1 MKRIQLVKDRAFYKN
16 FFSIWS
22 VLVLYNIITLG
33 VNLLD
38 NVMVS
43 AYSESA
49 MAGVS
54 AVNQVQ
60 FLFQQLMLGA
70 GDAAVVLGSQYW
82 GQKRT
87 EPVKRIA
94 VGALML
100 GTALGILFFAVS
112 AVAPAGV
119 VSLFTD
125 DPAIHAAGVE
135 YLRIMK
141 YSFLVFALTNLLL
154 AVLRSVETVRIGF
167 WVSLSTLLVNGGLNY
182 LLIEG
187 RLGFSRL
194 GVTGAAIATLAARC
208 AELAIVLIYLL
219 CLDKKL
225 KWRLRDFVA
234 VDKLLT
240 KDYFRLVRSFLLTS
254 LLFGGAVMLQTVILG
269 HMEENAAGG
278 STIAANSIASTLY
291 QMLKVA
297 IVGASSAAAVLI
309 GQAIGRANDAEALG
323 NRPQREDRAPQAI
336 TEGKG
341 KTAAAESMDIDRME
355 DIKSYAKT
363 LQVMF
368 LGIGVCTSTALF
380 LLRVPVVNLY
390 AAISPDLSPETY
402 RMALDF
408 IAVLCV
414 TGFGTAYQMPVA
426 TGIIRGGG
434 DAKFVL
440 VNDLISIWGIV
451 LPVSFLAAFVF
462 KWPPVAVIAC
472 LNADQV
478 FKCGA
483 ACIKV
488 NRYRWMKKL
497 TRKETEAD

>member
-1 MKRIQLVKDRAFYKN
+1 MKSIQLVKDRSFYKS

-22 VLVLYNIITLG
+22 VLVLHNIITLG

-43 AYSESA
+43 AYSEAA

-60 FLFQQLMLGA
+60 FLFQQLMLGS
-70 GDAAVVLGSQYW
+70 GDAVVVLGSQYW

-87 EPVKRIA
+87 EPIKRFA
-94 VGALML
+94 VGALLL
-100 GTALGILFFAVS
+100 GAVLSFIFFAVS
-112 AVAPAGV
+112 AIAPAGV

-154 AVLRSVETVRIGF
+154 SVLRSVETVRIGF
-167 WVSLSTLLVNGGLNY
+167 WVSVSTLFVNGGLNY

-187 RLGFSRL
+187 HWGFPRL
-194 GVTGAAIATLAARC
+194 GVTGAAIATLSARV
-208 AELAIVLIYLL
+208 AELCVVLVYLL
-219 CLDKKL
+219 CMDQKL
-225 KWRLRDFVA
+225 RWRVRDFFSM
-234 VDKLLT
+234 DKLLV
-240 KDYFRLVRSFLLTS
+240 KDYLRLVRSFLLTS

-269 HMEENAAGG
+269 HMEEAGGAG

-309 GQAIGRANDAEALG
+309 GKAIGSG
-323 NRPQREDRAPQAI
+323 
-336 TEGKG
+336 
-341 KTAAAESMDIDRME
+341 RME
-355 DIKSYAKT
+355 VIKSYAQT
-363 LQVMF
+363 LQLMF
-368 LGIGVCTSTALF
+368 IGIGVCTSTALF
-380 LLRVPVVNLY
+380 LLRVPIVNLY
-390 AAISPDLSPETY
+390 AAISPDLSRETY

-440 VNDLISIWGIV
+440 INDLISIWGIV
-451 LPVSFLAAFVF
+451 LPVSFLAAFVL
-462 KWPPVAVIAC
+462 KLPPVVVIAC

-483 ACIKV
+483 ASIKV

-497 TRKETEAD
+497 TRKEE

>member
-1 MKRIQLVKDRAFYKN
+1 MEKINITKDKSFYRD
-16 FFSIWS
+16 FFSVWS
-22 VLVLYNIITLG
+22 VLVLYNVITLG

-43 AYSESA
+43 AYSEAA

-70 GDAAVVLGSQYW
+70 GDAVVVLGSQYW

-87 EPVKRIA
+87 EPIKRFF
-94 VGALML
+94 VGALLL
-100 GTALGILFFAVS
+100 GAGLGLLFFTIS
-112 AVAPAGV
+112 AITPSGV

-135 YLRIMK
+135 YLKVMK
-141 YSFLVFALTNLLL
+141 YSFLVFAMTNLLL

-167 WVSLSTLLVNGGLNY
+167 WVSVSTLLVNGGLNY

-187 RLGFSRL
+187 RLGFPRM
-194 GVTGAAIATLAARC
+194 GVTGAAIATLAARIM
-208 AELAIVLIYLL
+208 ELVIVLFYLL

-225 KWRLRDFVA
+225 TWRLRDLFRM
-234 VDKLLT
+234 DKLLV
-240 KDYFRLVRSFLLTS
+240 KDYLKLVRPFLVTS

-269 HMEENAAGG
+269 HLEETGAGG

-309 GQAIGRANDAEALG
+309 GKAIGSGR
-323 NRPQREDRAPQAI
+323 
-336 TEGKG
+336 
-341 KTAAAESMDIDRME
+341 MDV
-355 DIKSYAKT
+355 IKSYAKT
-363 LQVMF
+363 LQLMF
-368 LGIGVCTSTALF
+368 VGIGACTSTLLF
-380 LLRVPVVNLY
+380 LLRVPIVNLY
-390 AAISPDLSPETY
+390 AAISPDISPETC

-408 IAVLCV
+408 ILVLCV

-434 DAKFVL
+434 DAKFVM

-451 LPVSFLAAFVF
+451 IPVSLLAAFVF
-462 KWPPVAVIAC
+462 EFPPVVVIAC

-488 NRYRWMKKL
+488 NRYKWMKKL
-497 TRKETEAD
+497 TRGIEREN

>member
-1 MKRIQLVKDRAFYKN
+1 MKKLQLVKDRSFYKA

-22 VLVLYNIITLG
+22 VLVLHNIITLG

-43 AYSESA
+43 AYSEAA

-70 GDAAVVLGSQYW
+70 GDAVVVLGSQYW

-87 EPVKRIA
+87 EPIKRFF
-94 VGALML
+94 VGALLL
-100 GTALGILFFAVS
+100 GAALALLFFVIS
-112 AVAPAGV
+112 AITPEGV
-119 VSLFTD
+119 VYLFTD
-125 DPAIHAAGVE
+125 DPSIHAAGVE
-135 YLRIMK
+135 YLRVMK
-141 YSFLVFALTNLLL
+141 YSFPVFAMTSLLL
-154 AVLRSVETVRIGF
+154 AALRSVETVRIGF
-167 WVSLSTLLVNGGLNY
+167 WVSVSTLVVNGGLNY

-187 RLGFSRL
+187 HLGFPRM
-194 GVTGAAIATLAARC
+194 GVTGAAIATLAARVV
-208 AELAIVLIYLL
+208 ELIIILVYLL
-219 CLDKKL
+219 LLDKKL
-225 KWRLRDFVA
+225 SWRLRDFFRM
-234 VDKLLT
+234 DQLLV
-240 KDYFRLVRSFLLTS
+240 KDYLRLVLSFLATS

-269 HMEENAAGG
+269 HLEETGGGG

-309 GQAIGRANDAEALG
+309 GKAIGSGR
-323 NRPQREDRAPQAI
+323 
-336 TEGKG
+336 
-341 KTAAAESMDIDRME
+341 MDV
-355 DIKSYAKT
+355 IKSYAQT
-363 LQVMF
+363 LQLMF
-368 LGIGVCTSTALF
+368 VGIGICTSTLLF
-380 LLRVPVVNLY
+380 LLRVPIVNLY
-390 AAISPDLSPETY
+390 TVISPDISPETC

-408 IAVLCV
+408 ILVLCV

-434 DAKFVL
+434 DAKFVM

-451 LPVSFLAAFVF
+451 IPVSLLAAFVF
-462 KWPPVAVIAC
+462 EFPPVVVIAC

-483 ACIKV
+483 AGIKV
-488 NRYRWMKKL
+488 NRYKWMKKL
-497 TRKETEAD
+497 TRSEESAESRT

>member
-1 MKRIQLVKDRAFYKN
+1 MKKINITKEKSFYRD
-16 FFSIWS
+16 FFSVWS
-22 VLVLYNIITLG
+22 VLVLYNVITLG

-43 AYSESA
+43 AYSEAA

-70 GDAAVVLGSQYW
+70 GDAVVVLGSQYW

-87 EPVKRIA
+87 EPIKRFF
-94 VGALML
+94 VGALLL
-100 GTALGILFFAVS
+100 GAALALLFFVIS
-112 AVAPAGV
+112 AITPEGV
-119 VSLFTD
+119 VYLFTD
-125 DPAIHAAGVE
+125 DPSIHAAGVE
-135 YLRIMK
+135 YLRVMK
-141 YSFLVFALTNLLL
+141 YSFPVFAMTSLLL
-154 AVLRSVETVRIGF
+154 AALRSVETVRIGF
-167 WVSLSTLLVNGGLNY
+167 WVSVSTLVVNGGLNY

-187 RLGFSRL
+187 HLGFPRM
-194 GVTGAAIATLAARC
+194 GVTGAAIATLAARVV
-208 AELAIVLIYLL
+208 ELIIILVYLL

-225 KWRLRDFVA
+225 SWRLRDFFRM
-234 VDKLLT
+234 DQLLV
-240 KDYFRLVRSFLLTS
+240 KDYLRLVLSFLATS

-269 HMEENAAGG
+269 HLEETGGGG

-309 GQAIGRANDAEALG
+309 GKAIGSGR
-323 NRPQREDRAPQAI
+323 
-336 TEGKG
+336 
-341 KTAAAESMDIDRME
+341 MDV
-355 DIKSYAKT
+355 IKSYAQT
-363 LQVMF
+363 LQLMF
-368 LGIGVCTSTALF
+368 VGIGICTSTLLF
-380 LLRVPVVNLY
+380 LLRVPIVNLY
-390 AAISPDLSPETY
+390 AAISPDISPETC

-408 IAVLCV
+408 ILVLCV

-434 DAKFVL
+434 DAKFVM

-451 LPVSFLAAFVF
+451 IPVSLLAAFVF
-462 KWPPVAVIAC
+462 EFPPVVVIAC

-488 NRYRWMKKL
+488 NRYKWMKKL
-497 TRKETEAD
+497 TRSEESAESRT

>member
-1 MKRIQLVKDRAFYKN
+1 MKTFRITKDPAFYKS
-16 FFSIWS
+16 FFSVWS
-22 VLVLYNIITLG
+22 MLVLFNIITLG
-33 VNLLD
+33 VNLID

-43 AYSESA
+43 AYSEAA

-70 GDAAVVLGSQYW
+70 GDAVVVLGSQYW

-87 EPVKRIA
+87 EPIRRFA
-94 VGALML
+94 VGALLL
-100 GTALGILFFAVS
+100 GCVLALILFALAAIMPEV
-112 AVAPAGV
+112 V

-125 DPAIHAAGVE
+125 DPTIHAAGVE

-141 YSFLVFALTNLLL
+141 YSYLIFALTNLLL

-167 WVSLSTLLVNGGLNY
+167 WVSVSTLVVNCGLNY

-187 RLGFSRL
+187 RMGFLRM
-194 GVTGAAIATLAARC
+194 GVTGAAIATLAARVM
-208 AELAIVLIYLL
+208 ELVIVLVYLL

-225 KWRLRDFVA
+225 GWRVRDFFRMDRLLVA
-234 VDKLLT
+234 
-240 KDYFRLVRSFLLTS
+240 DYLKLVRPFLFTS
-254 LLFGGAVMLQTVILG
+254 LMFGGAVMLQTVILG
-269 HMEENAAGG
+269 HMDSGAG
-278 STIAANSIASTLY
+278 SAIAANSIASTLY

-309 GQAIGRANDAEALG
+309 GKAIGN
-323 NRPQREDRAPQAI
+323 
-336 TEGKG
+336 
-341 KTAAAESMDIDRME
+341 AESKPE
-355 DIKSYAKT
+355 GEGLAEIKSYART
-363 LQVMF
+363 LQLMF
-368 LGIGVCTSTALF
+368 LGIGVCTSTLLF

-390 AAISPDLSPETY
+390 AAISPDLSEETC

-440 VNDLISIWGIV
+440 INDLVSIWCIV
-451 LPVSFLAAFVF
+451 IPMSLLAAFVF

-483 ACIKV
+483 SGIKV

-497 TRKETEAD
+497 TRDRNG

>member
-1 MKRIQLVKDRAFYKN
+1 MHDSKGIGRGEPPAVFFKEEKSMKSICITKDKSFYRD
-16 FFSIWS
+16 FFSVWS
-22 VLVLYNIITLG
+22 VLVLYNVITLG

-70 GDAAVVLGSQYW
+70 GDAVVVLGSQYW

-87 EPVKRIA
+87 EPIKRFF
-94 VGALML
+94 VGALLL
-100 GTALGILFFAVS
+100 GAALALLFFAIS
-112 AVAPAGV
+112 AITPAGV

-125 DPAIHAAGVE
+125 DSAIHAAGVE
-135 YLRIMK
+135 YLKVMK
-141 YSFLVFALTNLLL
+141 YSFLIFAMTSLLL
-154 AVLRSVETVRIGF
+154 AALRSVETVRIGF
-167 WVSLSTLLVNGGLNY
+167 WVSVSTLVVNGGLNY

-187 RLGFSRL
+187 RWGFPCM
-194 GVTGAAIATLAARC
+194 GVTGAAIATLAARVV
-208 AELAIVLIYLL
+208 ELVIVLVYLL

-225 KWRLRDFVA
+225 SWHLRDFFRM
-234 VDKLLT
+234 DKLLV
-240 KDYFRLVRSFLLTS
+240 KDYLKLVLSFLATS

-269 HMEENAAGG
+269 HLEETGGGG

-309 GQAIGRANDAEALG
+309 GKAIGSGR
-323 NRPQREDRAPQAI
+323 
-336 TEGKG
+336 
-341 KTAAAESMDIDRME
+341 MDV
-355 DIKSYAKT
+355 IKSYAKT
-363 LQVMF
+363 LQLMF
-368 LGIGVCTSTALF
+368 VGIGVCTSTLLF
-380 LLRVPVVNLY
+380 LLRVPIVNLY
-390 AAISPDLSPETY
+390 AAISPDISPETCQ
-402 RMALDF
+402 MALDF
-408 IAVLCV
+408 ILVLCV

-434 DAKFVL
+434 DAKFVM

-451 LPVSFLAAFVF
+451 IPVSLLAAFVF
-462 KWPPVAVIAC
+462 EFPPVVVIAC

-497 TRKETEAD
+497 TRADGHT

>member
-1 MKRIQLVKDRAFYKN
+1 MKKLQLVKDRSFYKA

-22 VLVLYNIITLG
+22 VLVLHNIITLG

-43 AYSESA
+43 AYSEAA

-70 GDAAVVLGSQYW
+70 GDAVVVLGSQYW

-87 EPVKRIA
+87 EPIKRFA
-94 VGALML
+94 VGALLL
-100 GTALGILFFAVS
+100 GAALSMVFFTVS
-112 AVAPAGV
+112 AIAPAAV

-135 YLRIMK
+135 YLRVMK
-141 YSFLVFALTNLLL
+141 YSFLIFALTNLLL
-154 AVLRSVETVRIGF
+154 SVLRSVETVRIGF

-187 RLGFSRL
+187 HLGFPRL
-194 GVTGAAIATLAARC
+194 GVTGAAIATLSARVV
-208 AELAIVLIYLL
+208 ELCVVAVYLL
-219 CLDKKL
+219 CIDKKL
-225 KWRLRDFVA
+225 QWRLRDLFSW
-234 VDKLLT
+234 DRLLV
-240 KDYFRLVRSFLLTS
+240 KDYLKLVRSFLLTS

-269 HMEENAAGG
+269 HMEDTGGGG

-309 GQAIGRANDAEALG
+309 GKAIGS
-323 NRPQREDRAPQAI
+323 
-336 TEGKG
+336 GK
-341 KTAAAESMDIDRME
+341 ME
-355 DIKSYAKT
+355 DIRSYAQT
-363 LQVMF
+363 LQLMF
-368 LGIGVCTSTALF
+368 VGIGVCTSTALF
-380 LLRVPVVNLY
+380 LLRAPIVGLY
-390 AAISPDLSPETY
+390 AAISPDLSAETAQ
-402 RMALDF
+402 MALDF
-408 IAVLCV
+408 LAVLCV

-434 DAKFVL
+434 DARFVL
-440 VNDLISIWGIV
+440 INDLISIWGIV

-483 ACIKV
+483 AGIKV
-488 NRYRWMKKL
+488 NRYTWMKKL
-497 TRKETEAD
+497 TRKEE

>member
-1 MKRIQLVKDRAFYKN
+1 MRSIQLVRDRAFYKD

-87 EPVKRIA
+87 EPIKRIA

-100 GTALGILFFAVS
+100 GAVLGILFFAVS
-112 AVAPAGV
+112 AITPAGV

-167 WVSLSTLLVNGGLNY
+167 WVSISTLLVNGGLNY

-187 RLGFSRL
+187 RLGFPRM

-208 AELAIVLIYLL
+208 VELTVVLVYLL
-219 CLDKKL
+219 SLDKKL
-225 KWRLRDFVA
+225 QWRLRDFFA
-234 VDKLLT
+234 VDKLLV
-240 KDYFRLVRSFLLTS
+240 KDYLTLVRSFLMTS

-269 HMEENAAGG
+269 HMEASGAGG

-309 GQAIGRANDAEALG
+309 GKAIGSGR
-323 NRPQREDRAPQAI
+323 
-336 TEGKG
+336 
-341 KTAAAESMDIDRME
+341 MDV
-355 DIKSYAKT
+355 IKSYAQT
-363 LQVMF
+363 LQLMF
-368 LGIGVCTSTALF
+368 VGIGICTSTALF

-390 AAISPDLSPETY
+390 AAISPDLSDETY

-440 VNDLISIWGIV
+440 INDLISIWGIV

-497 TRKETEAD
+497 TRKEIGTE

>member
-1 MKRIQLVKDRAFYKN
+1 MKSICITKDKSFYRD
-16 FFSIWS
+16 FFSVWS
-22 VLVLYNIITLG
+22 VLVLYNVITLG

-43 AYSESA
+43 AYSEAA

-70 GDAAVVLGSQYW
+70 GDAVVVLGSQYW

-87 EPVKRIA
+87 EPIKRFF
-94 VGALML
+94 VGALLL
-100 GTALGILFFAVS
+100 GAALAFLFFAIS
-112 AVAPAGV
+112 AITPAGV

-125 DPAIHAAGVE
+125 DSAIHAAGVE
-135 YLRIMK
+135 YLKVMK
-141 YSFLVFALTNLLL
+141 YSFLIFAMTSLLL
-154 AVLRSVETVRIGF
+154 AALRSVETVRIGF
-167 WVSLSTLLVNGGLNY
+167 WVSVSTLVVNGGLNY

-187 RLGFSRL
+187 RWGFPCM
-194 GVTGAAIATLAARC
+194 GVTGAAIATLAARVV
-208 AELAIVLIYLL
+208 ELVIVLVYLL

-225 KWRLRDFVA
+225 SWHLRDFFRM
-234 VDKLLT
+234 DKLLV
-240 KDYFRLVRSFLLTS
+240 KDYLKLVLSFLATS

-269 HMEENAAGG
+269 HLEETGGGG

-309 GQAIGRANDAEALG
+309 GKAIGSGR
-323 NRPQREDRAPQAI
+323 
-336 TEGKG
+336 
-341 KTAAAESMDIDRME
+341 MDV
-355 DIKSYAKT
+355 IKSYAKT
-363 LQVMF
+363 LQLMF
-368 LGIGVCTSTALF
+368 VGIGVCTSTLLF
-380 LLRVPVVNLY
+380 LLRVPIVNLY
-390 AAISPDLSPETY
+390 AAISPDISPETCQ
-402 RMALDF
+402 MALDF
-408 IAVLCV
+408 ILVLCV

-434 DAKFVL
+434 DAKFVM

-451 LPVSFLAAFVF
+451 IPVSLLAAFVF
-462 KWPPVAVIAC
+462 EFPPVVVIAC

-497 TRKETEAD
+497 TRAEGAAKSRT

>member
-1 MKRIQLVKDRAFYKN
+1 MKSLQLVKDRSFYKD

-22 VLVLYNIITLG
+22 VLVLHNIITLG

-43 AYSESA
+43 AYSEAA

-70 GDAAVVLGSQYW
+70 GDAVVVLGSQYW

-87 EPVKRIA
+87 QPIKRLA
-94 VGALML
+94 MGALLL
-100 GTALGILFFAVS
+100 GTALSLILFAI
-112 AVAPAGV
+112 AAITPEGV
-119 VSLFTD
+119 VSLFTT

-135 YLRIMK
+135 YLKIMK
-141 YSFLVFALTNLLL
+141 YSYLIFALTNLLL

-167 WVSLSTLLVNGGLNY
+167 WVSVSTLLVNGGLNY

-187 RLGFSRL
+187 HWGAPRL
-194 GVTGAAIATLAARC
+194 GVTGAAIATLAARIM
-208 AELAIVLIYLL
+208 ELLIVLVYLL
-219 CLDKKL
+219 CMDKKL
-225 KWRLRDFVA
+225 CWRVRDFIRMDRPLV
-234 VDKLLT
+234 L
-240 KDYFRLVRSFLLTS
+240 DYLKLVRPFLFTS
-254 LLFGGAVMLQTVILG
+254 LMFGGAVMLQTVILG
-269 HMEENAAGG
+269 HMDDGLTSG
-278 STIAANSIASTLY
+278 SAIAANSIASTLY

-309 GQAIGRANDAEALG
+309 GKAIGS
-323 NRPQREDRAPQAI
+323 
-336 TEGKG
+336 GK
-341 KTAAAESMDIDRME
+341 MDV
-355 DIKSYAKT
+355 IKSYAQT
-363 LQVMF
+363 LQLMF
-368 LGIGVCTSTALF
+368 IGIGVCTSTALF
-380 LLRVPVVNLY
+380 LLRIPVVNLY
-390 AAISPDLSPETY
+390 AAISPDLTEETC

-408 IAVLCV
+408 ILVLCV

-434 DAKFVL
+434 DARFVL
-440 VNDLISIWGIV
+440 INDLISIWGIV
-451 LPVSFLAAFVF
+451 IPVSLLAAFVF
-462 KWPPVAVIAC
+462 KLPPVVVIAC

-488 NRYRWMKKL
+488 NRYKWMKKL
-497 TRKETEAD
+497 TRKEKIN

>member
-1 MKRIQLVKDRAFYKN
+1 MEKINMTKDKSFYRD
-16 FFSIWS
+16 FFSVWS
-22 VLVLYNIITLG
+22 VLVLYNVITLG

-43 AYSESA
+43 AYSEAA

-70 GDAAVVLGSQYW
+70 GDAVVVLGSQYW

-87 EPVKRIA
+87 EPIKRFF
-94 VGALML
+94 VGALLL
-100 GTALGILFFAVS
+100 GAGLGLLFFTVS
-112 AVAPAGV
+112 AITPAGV

-135 YLRIMK
+135 YLKVMK
-141 YSFLVFALTNLLL
+141 YSFLVFAMTNLLL

-167 WVSLSTLLVNGGLNY
+167 WVSVSTLLVNGGLNY

-187 RLGFSRL
+187 RLGFPRM
-194 GVTGAAIATLAARC
+194 GVTGAAIATLAARIM
-208 AELAIVLIYLL
+208 ELVIVLFYLL

-225 KWRLRDFVA
+225 TWRLRDLFRM
-234 VDKLLT
+234 DKLLV
-240 KDYFRLVRSFLLTS
+240 KDYLKLVRPFLVTS

-269 HMEENAAGG
+269 HLEETGAGG

-309 GQAIGRANDAEALG
+309 GKAIGSGR
-323 NRPQREDRAPQAI
+323 
-336 TEGKG
+336 
-341 KTAAAESMDIDRME
+341 MDV
-355 DIKSYAKT
+355 IKSYAKT
-363 LQVMF
+363 LQLMF
-368 LGIGVCTSTALF
+368 VGIGVCTSTLLF
-380 LLRVPVVNLY
+380 LLRVPIVSLY
-390 AAISPDLSPETY
+390 AAISPDISPETCQ
-402 RMALDF
+402 MALDF
-408 IAVLCV
+408 ILVLCV

-440 VNDLISIWGIV
+440 INDLISIWGIV
-451 LPVSFLAAFVF
+451 IPVSLLAAFVF
-462 KWPPVAVIAC
+462 EFPPVVVIAC

-488 NRYRWMKKL
+488 NRYKWMKKL
-497 TRKETEAD
+497 TRGIESEN

>member
-1 MKRIQLVKDRAFYKN
+1 MARINITKEKN
-16 FFSIWS
+16 FYRDFFSVWS
-22 VLVLYNIITLG
+22 MLVLFNIITLG
-33 VNLLD
+33 VNLAD

-43 AYSESA
+43 AYSEAA

-60 FLFQQLMLGA
+60 FLFQQLLLGA

-87 EPVKRIA
+87 EPIKRIA
-94 VGALML
+94 TGALLL
-100 GTALGILFFAVS
+100 GAGLSILLFVIAAITPEGMVS
-112 AVAPAGV
+112 M
-119 VSLFTD
+119 FTTE
-125 DPAIHAAGVE
+125 PAIHAAGVE

-141 YSFLVFALTNLLL
+141 YSYLIFAMTHLLL
-154 AVLRSVETVRIGF
+154 AVLRSVETVHIGF
-167 WVSLSTLLVNGGLNY
+167 FVSISTLVVNCGLNY

-187 RLGFSRL
+187 HLGAPRL
-194 GVTGAAIATLAARC
+194 GVTGAAIATLSARV
-208 AELAIVLIYLL
+208 AELVIVLVFLL
-219 CLDKKL
+219 CIDKKL
-225 KWRLRDFVA
+225 NWKLRDFFRM
-234 VDKLLT
+234 DKLLA
-240 KDYFRLVRSFLLTS
+240 KDYFKLVRSFLMTS
-254 LLFGGAVMLQTVILG
+254 LLFGGAVMLQSVILG
-269 HMEENAAGG
+269 HMDDGAGAG
-278 STIAANSIASTLY
+278 SAIAANSIASTLY

-309 GQAIGRANDAEALG
+309 GKAIGSGR
-323 NRPQREDRAPQAI
+323 
-336 TEGKG
+336 
-341 KTAAAESMDIDRME
+341 MDV
-355 DIKSYAKT
+355 IKSYSQT
-363 LQVMF
+363 LQLMF
-368 LGIGVCTSTALF
+368 VGIGLCTSSALF
-380 LLRVPVVNLY
+380 LLRGPIVDLY
-390 AAISPDLSPETY
+390 AAISPDLSAETY
-402 RMALDF
+402 KMARDF
-408 IAVLCV
+408 ILVLCV

-451 LPVSFLAAFVF
+451 IPVSLLAAFVF

-497 TRKETEAD
+497 TRPATDEN

>member
-1 MKRIQLVKDRAFYKN
+1 MKKINITKEKSFYRD
-16 FFSIWS
+16 FFSVWS
-22 VLVLYNIITLG
+22 VLVLYNVITLG

-43 AYSESA
+43 AYSEAA

-70 GDAAVVLGSQYW
+70 GDAVVVLGSQYW

-87 EPVKRIA
+87 EPIKRFF
-94 VGALML
+94 VGALLL
-100 GTALGILFFAVS
+100 GAALALLFFVIS
-112 AVAPAGV
+112 AITPEGV
-119 VSLFTD
+119 VYLFTD
-125 DPAIHAAGVE
+125 DPSIHAAGVE
-135 YLRIMK
+135 YLRVMK
-141 YSFLVFALTNLLL
+141 YSFPVFAMTSLLL
-154 AVLRSVETVRIGF
+154 AALRSVETVRIGF
-167 WVSLSTLLVNGGLNY
+167 WVSVSTLVVNGGLNY

-187 RLGFSRL
+187 HLGFPRM
-194 GVTGAAIATLAARC
+194 GVTGAAIATLAARVV
-208 AELAIVLIYLL
+208 ELIIILVYLL
-219 CLDKKL
+219 LLDKKL
-225 KWRLRDFVA
+225 SWRLRDFFRM
-234 VDKLLT
+234 DQLLV
-240 KDYFRLVRSFLLTS
+240 KDYLRLVLSFLATS

-269 HMEENAAGG
+269 HLEETGGGG

-309 GQAIGRANDAEALG
+309 GKAIGSGR
-323 NRPQREDRAPQAI
+323 
-336 TEGKG
+336 
-341 KTAAAESMDIDRME
+341 MDV
-355 DIKSYAKT
+355 IKSYAQT
-363 LQVMF
+363 LQLMF
-368 LGIGVCTSTALF
+368 VGIGICTSTLLF
-380 LLRVPVVNLY
+380 LLRVPIVNLY
-390 AAISPDLSPETY
+390 AAISPDISPETC

-408 IAVLCV
+408 ILVLCV

-434 DAKFVL
+434 DAKFVM

-451 LPVSFLAAFVF
+451 IPVSLLAAFVF
-462 KWPPVAVIAC
+462 EFPPVVVIAC

-488 NRYRWMKKL
+488 NRYKWMKKL
-497 TRKETEAD
+497 TRSEESAGSRT

>member
-1 MKRIQLVKDRAFYKN
+1 MKHLHITKEKSFYKD
-16 FFSIWS
+16 FFSVWS
-22 VLVLYNIITLG
+22 VLVLYNVITLG

-43 AYSESA
+43 AYSEAA

-70 GDAAVVLGSQYW
+70 GDAVVVLGSQYW

-87 EPVKRIA
+87 ESIKRFFM
-94 VGALML
+94 GALLL
-100 GTALGILFFAVS
+100 GAVLGLLFFTAS

-119 VSLFTD
+119 VALFTED
-125 DPAIHAAGVE
+125 AAIHAAGVE
-135 YLRIMK
+135 YLRVMK
-141 YSFLVFALTNLLL
+141 YSFLVFAMTNLLL
-154 AVLRSVETVRIGF
+154 AVLRSVETVRVGF
-167 WVSLSTLLVNGGLNY
+167 WVSVSTLIVNGGLNY

-187 RLGFSRL
+187 RWGFPRM
-194 GVTGAAIATLAARC
+194 GVTGAAIATLAARVM
-208 AELAIVLIYLL
+208 ELVIVLVYLL
-219 CLDKKL
+219 CMDKKL
-225 KWRLRDFVA
+225 KWSIRDLFSVDRLLV
-234 VDKLLT
+234 
-240 KDYFRLVRSFLLTS
+240 KDYLRLVRPFLVTS

-269 HMEENAAGG
+269 HMETMDTGG

-309 GQAIGRANDAEALG
+309 GKAIGSG
-323 NRPQREDRAPQAI
+323 
-336 TEGKG
+336 
-341 KTAAAESMDIDRME
+341 RME
-355 DIKSYAKT
+355 VIRSYAQT
-363 LQVMF
+363 LQLMF
-368 LGIGVCTSTALF
+368 VGIGVCTSSLLF
-380 LLRVPVVNLY
+380 LLRVPIVSLY
-390 AAISPDLSPETY
+390 AAISPDLSPETC

-451 LPVSFLAAFVF
+451 LPLSFLAAFVF

-483 ACIKV
+483 SGIKC
-488 NRYRWMKKL
+488 NRYTWMKKL
-497 TRKETEAD
+497 TRERES

>member
-1 MKRIQLVKDRAFYKN
+1 MKSLQLVKDRSFYKS

-22 VLVLYNIITLG
+22 VLVLHNIITLG

-43 AYSESA
+43 AYSEAA

-70 GDAAVVLGSQYW
+70 GDAVVVLGSQYW

-94 VGALML
+94 VGALFL
-100 GTALGILFFAVS
+100 GGALSLVFFAVS
-112 AVAPAGV
+112 AIAPAAV

-135 YLRIMK
+135 YLRVMK

-154 AVLRSVETVRIGF
+154 SALRSVETVRIGF

-187 RLGFSRL
+187 HLGFPRL
-194 GVTGAAIATLAARC
+194 GVTGAAVATLAARVV
-208 AELAIVLIYLL
+208 ELCVVIVYILRI
-219 CLDKKL
+219 DKKL
-225 KWRLRDFVA
+225 AWRVRDFFSW
-234 VDKLLT
+234 DKLLV
-240 KDYFRLVRSFLLTS
+240 KDYLKLSRSFLLTS

-269 HMEENAAGG
+269 HMEETGGGG

-309 GQAIGRANDAEALG
+309 GKAIGS
-323 NRPQREDRAPQAI
+323 
-336 TEGKG
+336 GK
-341 KTAAAESMDIDRME
+341 ME
-355 DIKSYAKT
+355 NIKSYAQT
-363 LQVMF
+363 LQLMF
-368 LGIGVCTSTALF
+368 VGIGVCTSTALF
-380 LLRVPVVNLY
+380 LLRAPVVGLY
-390 AAISPDLSPETY
+390 TAISPDLSAETAQ
-402 RMALDF
+402 MAMDF
-408 IAVLCV
+408 LSVLCV

-440 VNDLISIWGIV
+440 INDLISIWGIV

-472 LNADQV
+472 LNADQI

-483 ACIKV
+483 AEVKV
-488 NRYRWMKKL
+488 NRYTWVKKL
-497 TRKETEAD
+497 TRKE